1 MEENKI
7 CKNTSALFLMI
18 DYNENENDNEKKVI
32 WIRDK

>member
-7 CKNTSALFLMI
+7 CKNTGALFLMI